1 MLQRGFAPLCS
12 LCLSLCG
19 FFAVTWCVCVR
30 GRASASITVHTH
42 TFGRPGLTHATAA
55 LLPQLRYASA
65 VLHSGCGMNH
75 HMNHTGTL
83 QTAVRKYPAP
93 VSATSNIFKNMH
105 LRAYHTEVPEY
116 CVPAGC
122 QGGISFLYMAFIHW
136 TGAS

>member
-1 MLQRGFAPLCS
+1 MSLPSLEVHNASKGLCS
-12 LCLSLCG
+12 SLLALSLSVVSLRSPG
-19 FFAVTWCVCVR
+19 ACVCV
-30 GRASASITVHTH
+30 GVQLPALLFTH

-65 VLHSGCGMNH
+65 VLHPGCGMND

-116 CVPAGC
+116 CISAGC
-122 QGGISFLYMAFIHW
+122 QGGI
-136 TGAS
+136 